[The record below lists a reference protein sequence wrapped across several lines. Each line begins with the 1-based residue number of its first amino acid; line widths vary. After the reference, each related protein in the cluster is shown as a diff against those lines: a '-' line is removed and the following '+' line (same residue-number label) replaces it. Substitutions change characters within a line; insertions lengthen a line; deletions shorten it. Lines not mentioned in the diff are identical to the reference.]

1 METLQWDISTIAHV
15 IQMAVA
21 PVFLLAGIAGLL
33 GVMTNRLG
41 RVIDRARSLARGGQ
55 FDFNEEEQ
63 NLIDQENRNL
73 LLRGRFINL
82 AIAFAGTS
90 ALLVCLVIMALF
102 TASLLTLNFSTL
114 VAVLF
119 IITMVLLIIAL
130 SFFLFEVFLATGL
143 MQSGLAKTE
152 ALINPHESG
161 KNN

>member
-1 METLQWDISTIAHV
+1 MEVLQWDITTIAHV
-15 IQMAVA
+15 IQIAVA

-41 RVIDRARSLARGGQ
+41 RVIDRARSLARGQ
-55 FDFNEEEQ
+55 QYASTEHEHA
-63 NLIDQENRNL
+63 LINQENRNL
-73 LLRGRFINL
+73 LQRGRFINL

-102 TASLLTLNFSTL
+102 TASLLSMNFSKI

-119 IITMVLLIIAL
+119 IISMILLIVAL
-130 SFFLFEVFLATGL
+130 SFFLLEVFLATSL

-152 ALINPHESG
+152 ALIHP
-161 KNN
+161 KQKP